1 MKNSTQ
7 TLIKSACLLPVLAL
21 TIPAMAN
28 VETSSNHE
36 RSLLKRIHLLE
47 KKLETQLENQSSILA
62 SSLSQRFN
70 VSAVVELEAFVQ
82 DNENT
87 NNSSDASLATVEVAI
102 HSHLNPYVE
111 AQVLLL
117 HEDGADQELVV
128 DEGFMALSAPD
139 IPVTLVAGK
148 QVLGFGNFESHFIS
162 DPLTLELAESKDTAI
177 KVQFEHLGFY
187 GSAYIFNGDVNEQ
200 DDNNEIKQAG
210 AQLGYVRIHK
220 DSQLKIGVDYI
231 SSLAESEGLVDYLQA
246 DDGDAEIQK
255 TVPAASIHGFLSF
268 NKWQLLA
275 EYIGATHAFNKSDLS
290 FATKGAQ
297 PSSYNLEVSYDFTVL
312 GKPVTLAAAH
322 QKSSE
327 ALALEL
333 PEQRNMLVASYPLY
347 EKTAFALE
355 FMQAKDYAVK
365 DGGRNHTDY
374 SLSMQLAAEF

>member
-36 RSLLKRIHLLE
+36 RSLLKRLHLLE
-47 KKLETQLENQSSILA
+47 KKLETQLENQSSILT

-87 NNSSDASLATVEVAI
+87 NNSSDASLAMVEVAI

-117 HEDGADQELVV
+117 YEDGADQDLVV

-162 DPLTLELAESKDTAI
+162 DPLTLELAEAKDTAI
-177 KVQFEHLGFY
+177 KVQFEYQGFY
-187 GSAYIFNGDVNEQ
+187 GSAYVFNGDVNEQ
-200 DDNNEIKQAG
+200 DDNDEIKQAG

-220 DSQLKIGVDYI
+220 NSQLKIGVDYI
-231 SSLAESEGLVDYLQA
+231 SSLAESEGLVDYLQV

-255 TVPAASIHGFLSF
+255 TVPAASIHGVLSF
-268 NKWQLLA
+268 KKWQFLA
-275 EYIGATHAFNKSDLS
+275 EYIGATRTFNKSDLS

-312 GKPVTLAAAH
+312 GKPVTVAVAH
-322 QKSSE
+322 QESSE

-355 FMQAKDYAVK
+355 LMQATDYAVK
-365 DGGRNHTDY
+365 DGGSNHTDY
-374 SLSMQLAAEF
+374 SLRMQLAAEF